1 MQNTQHLL
9 EKVGIVVKKNNEI
22 LDATGGRFNMFRVVG
37 VNHYENTHS
46 AILAEFLNPKGSH
59 GLKHKLLETFIKTIF
74 IDNSFE
80 FGFENANI
88 KTEAPTKDGRID
100 ILIEDGKQG
109 KAIII
114 ENKVYANDQ
123 KEQLKRYNEFA
134 EGKYGVSNYKILY
147 LTLSGS
153 DASMQSGEGVEY
165 ISISYKREII
175 DWLENSVNTSSRF
188 PLVRETLIQYI
199 NHLKQLTNQDV
210 NMKNQEELVE
220 ILSKPENIESAI
232 KISANI
238 QQAKLKIV
246 TDMVKTIAKDN
257 NLECEIY
264 KDAMGFGFFKS
275 NWKRGSG
282 IWFGE
287 NNNKTYYA
295 IKTPEAQKG
304 KAIPKGRIEELFE
317 QKEIPHDPYGYGY
330 VFNEHWKY
338 NEKLYVSMTN
348 GTFAKEIITPNLLKA
363 LKYIAGHV
371 EVEQEL
377 LK

>member
-1 MQNTQHLL
+1 MQNIQHLL